1 MSPPGF
7 NQDSSQSPPS
17 ISGMDQASPPH
28 TYLPPCHLPYMSLTA
43 LLSSHTAPA
52 KALISLLFF
61 CLSNSFY
68 FFMSNL
74 LMRLRFQKGSR
85 GKGQQIT
92 SVRLFEYLHCLATEE
107 NCFYVGLHFLIVS
120 VNEIRSD
127 YIKRNPIWIACIWN
141 WGVGYRLLCK
151 HREEIIISSLRLFP
165 PVCSLNH
172 ILFYAFKEI
181 ISDFGKYTFMIFYK
195 EYT

>member
-1 MSPPGF
+1 MLTCMSKLYSCTVECFHVALCLIIPWC
-7 NQDSSQSPPS
+7 QSGCPHRASTRTAASLLPPS
-17 ISGMDQASPPH
+17 RAWTRPH
-28 TYLPPCHLPYMSLTA
+28 LT
-43 LLSSHTAPA
+43 
-52 KALISLLFF
+52 
-61 CLSNSFY
+61 FY

-120 VNEIRSD
+120 VNVIRSD
-127 YIKRNPIWIACIWN
+127 YIKRNPIWIAYIWN

-151 HREEIIISSLRLFP
+151 HREEIIISSIDYFP

-172 ILFYAFKEI
+172 IQFYAFKEL

>member
-1 MSPPGF
+1 MLTCMSKLYSCTVECFHVALCFIIPCC
-7 NQDSSQSPPS
+7 QSGCPHRASTRTAASLLPPS
-17 ISGMDQASPPH
+17 RAWTRPHHLTHTFLPAIFHTWVWLHCCHRTRPPPRH
-28 TYLPPCHLPYMSLTA
+28 WF
-43 LLSSHTAPA
+43 LSSSFVSVI
-52 KALISLLFF
+52 L
-61 CLSNSFY
+61 FY

-127 YIKRNPIWIACIWN
+127 YIKRNPIWIAYIWN
-141 WGVGYRLLCK
+141 WG
-151 HREEIIISSLRLFP
+151 
-165 PVCSLNH
+165 
-172 ILFYAFKEI
+172 
-181 ISDFGKYTFMIFYK
+181 
-195 EYT
+195 